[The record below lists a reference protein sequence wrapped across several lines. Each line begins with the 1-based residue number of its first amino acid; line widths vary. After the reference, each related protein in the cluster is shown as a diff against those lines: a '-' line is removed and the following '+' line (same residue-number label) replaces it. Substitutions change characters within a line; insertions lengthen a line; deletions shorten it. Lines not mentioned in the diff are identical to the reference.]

1 MSGPDVWPPRT
12 GWPAAVH
19 RGVKALKAMVDTW
32 SVPDHQP
39 VLLAVSGGAD
49 SMAMAALA
57 AETQRTTG
65 ISFGALIVDHRL
77 QAVTEQVAVQAA
89 WSCKTMGLQPVLVQN
104 LTVSAGRDGRE
115 AAARQARYEAFVQ

>member
-32 SVPDHQP
+32 SVQDHQP

-65 ISFGALIVDHRL
+65 ISFGALIVDRKS
-77 QAVTEQVAVQAA
+77 VV
-89 WSCKTMGLQPVLVQN
+89 
-104 LTVSAGRDGRE
+104 
-115 AAARQARYEAFVQ
+115 